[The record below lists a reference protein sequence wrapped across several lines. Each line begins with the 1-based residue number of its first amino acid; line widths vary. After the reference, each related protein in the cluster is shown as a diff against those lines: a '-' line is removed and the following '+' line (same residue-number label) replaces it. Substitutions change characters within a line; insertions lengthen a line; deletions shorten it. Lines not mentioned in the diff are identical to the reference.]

1 MTTEK
6 DSFTT
11 VPLNMLPSELKEGS
25 TKELVEAE
33 KQRIRDQ
40 ILHKTNAQI
49 VQEDADRPDDDK
61 TMQLLRA
68 LGSDLNINAFSLNWR
83 HKDGTLNDDMEEANY
98 LMERVVQRLSVD
110 QPEDDPT
117 TLPIV
122 LTSTEFSDEL
132 YGNCKKKFGDRL
144 GVKSCTLDLFVIRNV
159 VMSPF
164 PTDGNFLR
172 ELSSILKGVIE
183 EEVKVSLSM
192 RNWKCLGAKFDCL
205 GLPGAQRDQRRLSQL
220 PDARN

>member
-6 DSFTT
+6 DSFIT

-25 TKELVEAE
+25 NQQMVEAE
-33 KQRIRDQ
+33 RQRIREQ

-49 VQEDADRPDDDK
+49 VQEDAGRPDNDK

-68 LGSDLNINAFSLNWR
+68 LGSDLNINALGLNWR
-83 HKDGTLNDDMEEANY
+83 HMDGKLNDDMEEANY
-98 LMERVVQRLSVD
+98 LMQRVVERLSVD

-117 TLPIV
+117 TIPIV

-132 YGNCKKKFGDRL
+132 YGECKKKFSDRL
-144 GVKSCTLDLFVIRNV
+144 GLRSCTLDLFVLRNV

-164 PTDGNFLR
+164 PTDRNFLS
-172 ELSSILKGVIE
+172 ELARTLKGVVE
-183 EEVKVSLSM
+183 EEVEVNHRSM
-192 RNWKCLGAKFDCL
+192 RNWKSGFANIDYL
-205 GLPGAQRDQRRLSQL
+205 GLPGAQRDQGRLS
-220 PDARN
+220 